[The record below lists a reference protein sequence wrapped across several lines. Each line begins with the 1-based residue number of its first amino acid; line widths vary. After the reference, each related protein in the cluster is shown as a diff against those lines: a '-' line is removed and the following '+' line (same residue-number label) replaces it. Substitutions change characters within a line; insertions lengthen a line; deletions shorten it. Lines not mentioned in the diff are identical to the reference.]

1 MTSAGSPL
9 WPSYD
14 SNRRLQWETP
24 YDSNQIP
31 MAGILNSNARLRRPE
46 SPWVSWRLGCLDL
59 RGDDDL
65 ALTMVVEA
73 VDPPEQVPLR
83 GVTGLR

>member
-1 MTSAGSPL
+1 MRKSRHHHLGDPKA
-9 WPSYD
+9 
-14 SNRRLQWETP
+14 
-24 YDSNQIP
+24 
-31 MAGILNSNARLRRPE
+31 PE
-46 SPWVSWRLGCLDL
+46 SPWVSWRLGRLDL